1 MRICEPGGQGVVTAR
16 IFIGVGVLAIAL
28 LVGGCA
34 NQQSA
39 SGLPRG
45 SDGCTN
51 SGFLVNPQYT
61 RSNGQMGPPF
71 PFYRHVFCA
80 FGTRAT
86 YSFEMSDAR
95 KRVHAIFALEFRGF
109 QRTGQRATGTYVR
122 STFQAITDF
131 AEGNALGKW
140 LNCRDMIRSREEFTI
155 DDCFEIDGDFVMRI
169 GPGRPGGQ
177 AGEYFPCGINVGPV
191 DVRDYEGDEVPAG
204 IYGGEWGSLT
214 GGLSE
219 GDRVAFETQGG
230 LNGVYVPEIF
240 LGDIGFSMELPRC
253 GG

>member
-1 MRICEPGGQGVVTAR
+1 MNAR
-16 IFIGVGVLAIAL
+16 TFAGIGIWAITL

-39 SGLPRG
+39 SALPRG
-45 SDGCTN
+45 SDDCTD

-61 RSNGQMGPPF
+61 VTNGQIGPPF

-95 KRVHAIFALEFRGF
+95 KRVHAIFGLEFRDF
-109 QRTGQRATGTYVR
+109 QPTGQRTTATYVR

-155 DDCFEIDGDFVMRI
+155 DDCFEIDSDSVMRI
-169 GPGRPGGQ
+169 GPGVPGGQ

-191 DVRDYEGDEVPAG
+191 NIRDYVGDRVPTG
-204 IYGGEWGSLT
+204 IYGGEWNSLT
-214 GGLSE
+214 GGNLRE
-219 GDRVAFETQGG
+219 GDRVTLEAQGG
-230 LNGVYVPEIF
+230 LNGVYVPEMF
-240 LGDIGFSMELPRC
+240 LGDIGFSMELSRC